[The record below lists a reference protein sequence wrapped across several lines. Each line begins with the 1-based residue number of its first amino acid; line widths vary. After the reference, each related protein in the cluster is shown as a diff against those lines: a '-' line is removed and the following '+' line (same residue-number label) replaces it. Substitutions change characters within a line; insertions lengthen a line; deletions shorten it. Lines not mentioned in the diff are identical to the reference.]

1 MFDLKSDLNLC
12 NRLEVSAASAV
23 ADADARQGSWIALDG
38 VLAEPGTA
46 NKSNAM
52 VWSESNRD
60 NTAGFTPDVKDTNSV
75 TVLSGYFIG
84 WSTQYS
90 GTIAPGN
97 LLVSGA
103 DGKLVA
109 CEEDSTDAGYD
120 AFQAVAVALSAHGTS
135 HKYVGGTYDSVKIQ
149 SI

>member
-90 GTIAPGN
+90 GAIAAGN
-97 LLVSGA
+97 LLVCGA
-103 DGKLVA
+103 DGNLQA
-109 CEEDSTDAGYD
+109 ADLDNTAATYD
-120 AFQAVAVALSAHGTS
+120 GHLAVAVALSAHDTS
-135 HKYVGGTYDSVKIQ
+135 HKYVGGTYNSVKIQ

>member
-12 NRLEVSAASAV
+12 NRLEVSASSAV
-23 ADADARQGSWIALDG
+23 ADAAARQGSWIALDG
-38 VLAEPGTA
+38 VLTEVASA

-52 VWSESNRD
+52 IWSESNRD

-90 GTIAPGN
+90 GVIAAGD
-97 LLVSGA
+97 LLVCGA
-103 DGKLVA
+103 DGKLEVA
-109 CEEDSTDAGYD
+109 VLDDTA
-120 AFQAVAVALSAHGTS
+120 AATTTHQAVAVALSAHGTS